1 MKKLNLYAVI
11 VLVASLIIFGCTGKK
26 TATLTPEKSK
36 KAVSASQI
44 AETLRPIVIYDSWS
58 GNTKKIAEVIAHELG
73 CDPVFID
80 DIGKYDLRSY
90 NLIII
95 GSPVHTG
102 MPTKKIKQFLSQVQP
117 AKYSAVFVTYGAP
130 GFGPLTAK
138 ICLNY
143 MEKKLGDT
151 SIGRFKCHGFHHI
164 MKTYPDH
171 PNTDDVKEAI
181 AFASDLEEKCLE
193 RLR

>member
-1 MKKLNLYAVI
+1 MKKLSLYTLI
-11 VLVASLIIFGCTGKK
+11 ILVASLLIFGCTGAK
-26 TATLTPEKSK
+26 TVTPKPEQPA
-36 KAVSASQI
+36 KAESVSPI

-73 CDPVFID
+73 CDAVFID
-80 DIGKYDLRSY
+80 DIDKYDLRSY

-138 ICLNY
+138 ICLDC

-171 PNTDDVKEAI
+171 PNTDDAKEAI
-181 AFASDLEEKCLE
+181 AFASDLAKKCLE
-193 RLR
+193 RL

>member
-1 MKKLNLYAVI
+1 MKKLSLYALI
-11 VLVASLIIFGCTGKK
+11 VLVASLLIFSCTGTK
-26 TATLTPEKSK
+26 TATLTPEQPA
-36 KAVSASQI
+36 KAVSVSPI
-44 AETLRPIVIYDSWS
+44 AETLRPIVIYDSWT
-58 GNTKKIAEVIAHELG
+58 GNTKKIAEVIAHELS
-73 CDPVFID
+73 CDAVFID
-80 DIGKYDLRSY
+80 DVGKYDLKSY
-90 NLIII
+90 NLIIV

-117 AKYSAVFVTYGAP
+117 TKCSAVFVTYGAP

-138 ICLNY
+138 MCLNY

-151 SIGRFKCHGFHHI
+151 SIGRFKCHGFHHM

-171 PNTDDVKEAI
+171 PNTDDAKEAI
-181 AFASDLEEKCLE
+181 SFASDLEKKCLE